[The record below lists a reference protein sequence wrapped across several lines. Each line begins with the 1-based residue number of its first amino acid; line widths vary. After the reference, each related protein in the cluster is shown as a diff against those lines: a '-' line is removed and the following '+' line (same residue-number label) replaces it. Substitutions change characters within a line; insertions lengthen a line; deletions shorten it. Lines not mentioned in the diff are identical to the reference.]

1 MTPYLHSLLLL
12 FGAQCLF
19 AVIHLA
25 AGERLVFGPN
35 RLLCWLVGNA
45 AMLAL
50 TVQILEST

>member
-1 MTPYLHSLLLL
+1 MTPYLHLFLLL
-12 FGAQCLF
+12 FSAQSLF

-35 RLLCWLVGNA
+35 RLLCWLVGNV

-50 TVQILEST
+50 TVQLLESA